1 MQNFCISDGAKI
13 MGKELQN
20 EINKNVKFKKKEEEK
35 IDTKILTISFFA
47 KLFLCVAYF
56 WMPSV
61 LE

>member
-1 MQNFCISDGAKI
+1 
-13 MGKELQN
+13 MGKGLQN
-20 EINKNVKFKKKEEEK
+20 EINKNVKFKKKEEEEEK

-47 KLFLCVAYF
+47 KLFFLVAYF